1 MNVTFQDEISVEKNE
16 DEKKIKKK
24 SKKCYGKLVSLK
36 NLKFKYKKKLAKVL
50 RTMFELKILKDFC
63 FLISKH
69 GGSKILFE
77 NHKTMQVKK
86 LISILF
92 SNSRHEI
99 PYFLKKKLHK
109 LKIFDPKCF
118 KQCLSKFTKASIKK
132 KYPLLF
138 PFFFYSF
145 FIYFR
150 CFL

>member
-1 MNVTFQDEISVEKNE
+1 M
-16 DEKKIKKK
+16 
-24 SKKCYGKLVSLK
+24 SLK

-50 RTMFELKILKDFC
+50 RTMYELKILKDFC

-69 GGSKILFE
+69 GGSKILFD

-118 KQCLSKFTKASIKK
+118 NHYLSKFTKAAIKK
-132 KYPLLF
+132 NILCFFLF
-138 PFFFYSF
+138 SFIPF